1 MTPPVQRTRRR
12 NRKVRRRKEKRE
24 ARRRVEKKER
34 SPVAVGSSERGGYG
48 NR

>member
-1 MTPPVQRTRRR
+1 
-12 NRKVRRRKEKRE
+12 VRRRKEKRE

-34 SPVAVGSSERGGYG
+34 SPVAVGSSERGGCG